1 MAKVDLN
8 VYIVGK
14 ATDNSEAHIRKASE
28 IYGKHG
34 VTFQLRK
41 KDSISDNKLVNPLD
55 GKFYESQLGLL
66 AVNSN
71 LKQEKDCV
79 DVYYLAHFYSSDVR
93 GVTVRPNGQP
103 EGYRGRPPVRPV
115 VVLNALQAD
124 TTTLAHELGHALL
137 DDGKHEK
144 DSGNLMAAGAD
155 RKGADLSE
163 SQVIKIKKSQYVKG

>member
-1 MAKVDLN
+1 VSKVDLN

-14 ATDNSEAHIRKASE
+14 ATDNSEAHIRRASE

-34 VTFQLRK
+34 VTFQVRH
-41 KDSISDNKLVNPLD
+41 KDTVPDNKIVSPLD

-66 AVNSN
+66 ASNSN
-71 LKQEKDCV
+71 LTQEKDCV
-79 DVYYLAHFYSSDVR
+79 DVYYLAHFYSEDVR

-124 TTTLAHELGHALL
+124 VTTLAHELGHALL
-137 DDGKHEK
+137 DDGKHEG
-144 DSGNLMAAGAD
+144 DGANLMAAGAS
-155 RKGADLSE
+155 RTGADLSG
-163 SQVIKIKKSQYVKG
+163 SQVTKIKQSQYVKG